1 VRSPEQAYAAAKSF
15 GAFQSLLADL
25 PGGRL
30 HETIPDFHHTPARFA
45 RFQQALAQDAHGRA
59 AAAVPEIAFAL
70 ARAHEVSVVVD
81 ALRDGT
87 LPERVTH
94 NDTKLNNVLL
104 DDITQEGVC
113 VIDLDTVMPGSV
125 LYDFGD
131 LVRTSTSPAAEDEI
145 DLTKVQMQ
153 LPMFAALVKGYL
165 ESAGGFLTPKEKELL
180 PFAGKLITFEIGL
193 RFLTDWLEGD
203 TYFKIKRPTH
213 NLDRAR
219 TQFKLVESIEAQLP
233 AMQALVANLPLLAKR
248 EFQTLRKLCGVDDE
262 DLADMVAEIRRLD
275 PKPGRSFGG
284 SAIQPVIPD
293 VTVRRGS
300 DGSWLV
306 ELNAE
311 GLPRVLVNHSYAT
324 RVVSGAASAADKT
337 FITGCLQ
344 NANWLTKSLEQRA
357 RTILK
362 VASEIVRHQDAFFAK
377 GVEHLRPL
385 NLKTIADAIAM
396 HESTVSRVT
405 SNKYM
410 STPRGLFELK
420 YFFTASIPSGAGGE
434 AHSAEAVRFRIKQLI
449 DAEAPEAV
457 LSDDA
462 IVLRLK
468 EANVDIARRTV
479 AKYRESL
486 RIPSSVE
493 RRREKLAMQQR

>member
-1 VRSPEQAYAAAKSF
+1 MMTSAAGHDAFAIAHEFTLGGDILAATPYGSGHINDTYKVDVQSDRGPSRYVLQRINHKVFLRPDELMANVERVCAHAYAKLEQAGEPDAERRTLRLIPTRQSKAWHIDAAGNRWRCYHFIEGATGHDVVRSPEQAYAAAHSF

-30 HETIPDFHHTPARFA
+30 HETIPDFHHTPSRFA

-70 ARAHEVSVVVD
+70 ARAHEVSVVID

-131 LVRTSTSPAAEDEI
+131 LVRTSTSPAAEDET
-145 DLTKVQMQ
+145 DLAKVRMQ

-165 ESAGGFLTPKEKELL
+165 ESTRGFLTPKEKELL

-233 AMQALVANLPLLAKR
+233 AMQALVA
-248 EFQTLRKLCGVDDE
+248 
-262 DLADMVAEIRRLD
+262 
-275 PKPGRSFGG
+275 
-284 SAIQPVIPD
+284 
-293 VTVRRGS
+293 
-300 DGSWLV
+300 
-306 ELNAE
+306 
-311 GLPRVLVNHSYAT
+311 
-324 RVVSGAASAADKT
+324 
-337 FITGCLQ
+337 
-344 NANWLTKSLEQRA
+344 RA
-357 RTILK
+357 
-362 VASEIVRHQDAFFAK
+362 
-377 GVEHLRPL
+377 
-385 NLKTIADAIAM
+385 
-396 HESTVSRVT
+396 
-405 SNKYM
+405 
-410 STPRGLFELK
+410 
-420 YFFTASIPSGAGGE
+420 
-434 AHSAEAVRFRIKQLI
+434 
-449 DAEAPEAV
+449 
-457 LSDDA
+457 
-462 IVLRLK
+462 
-468 EANVDIARRTV
+468 
-479 AKYRESL
+479 
-486 RIPSSVE
+486 
-493 RRREKLAMQQR
+493 

>member
-1 VRSPEQAYAAAKSF
+1 MMTSAAGHDALAIAHEFTLGGDILAATPYGSGHINDTYKVDVQSERGPSHYVLQRINHKVFLRPDELMANVERVCAHAYTKLKQAGTPDAERRTLRLIPTRHSKAWHIDPAGNRWRCYHFIEGATGHDVVYSPEQAYAAAKSF

-25 PGGRL
+25 PGERL
-30 HETIPDFHHTPARFA
+30 HETIPDFHHTPSRFA

-193 RFLTDWLEGD
+193 RFVTDWLEGD

-233 AMQALVANLPLLAKR
+233 AMQALVA
-248 EFQTLRKLCGVDDE
+248 
-262 DLADMVAEIRRLD
+262 
-275 PKPGRSFGG
+275 
-284 SAIQPVIPD
+284 
-293 VTVRRGS
+293 
-300 DGSWLV
+300 
-306 ELNAE
+306 
-311 GLPRVLVNHSYAT
+311 
-324 RVVSGAASAADKT
+324 
-337 FITGCLQ
+337 
-344 NANWLTKSLEQRA
+344 RA
-357 RTILK
+357 
-362 VASEIVRHQDAFFAK
+362 
-377 GVEHLRPL
+377 
-385 NLKTIADAIAM
+385 
-396 HESTVSRVT
+396 
-405 SNKYM
+405 
-410 STPRGLFELK
+410 
-420 YFFTASIPSGAGGE
+420 
-434 AHSAEAVRFRIKQLI
+434 
-449 DAEAPEAV
+449 
-457 LSDDA
+457 
-462 IVLRLK
+462 
-468 EANVDIARRTV
+468 
-479 AKYRESL
+479 
-486 RIPSSVE
+486 
-493 RRREKLAMQQR
+493 